1 MIQKQIVQIKLYKIE
16 QKLAYLN
23 NTLLDVQQ
31 IVKHNNKINH
41 RINNNKNIIYILLTS
56 NYYWQVNLL
65 KIKKPILNIDKKLV
79 KHS

>member
-1 MIQKQIVQIKLYKIE
+1 MIQKQIVYITLYKIE

-23 NTLLDVQQ
+23 NTLLHVQQ
-31 IVKHNNKINH
+31 IVKPNNKINH

-65 KIKKPILNIDKKLV
+65 KIKNPKL
-79 KHS
+79 